1 MIRFTQPS
9 DSVHKGRDV
18 WFRPEEVMLI
28 FRADRRDQCCI
39 TLRNGDVFFLAVE
52 GEEAAKRINRALR
65 EGK

>member
-9 DSVHKGRDV
+9 DSIHKGRV
-18 WFRPEEVMLI
+18 IWVRPEEVMVI
-28 FRADRRDQCCI
+28 ERADRCHQCCI

-52 GEEAAKRINRALR
+52 GEVAARHINRALK

>member
-18 WFRPEEVMLI
+18 WFNPQDVMLI
-28 FRADRRDQCCI
+28 FRADRCYQCVVS
-39 TLRNGDVFFLAVE
+39 LRNGDQFVLEVSA
-52 GEEAAKRINRALR
+52 EEAAKRINRALR